1 MRNPEN
7 KVVRADLRDNT
18 HETGAVQG
26 EHIKAT
32 RSHAVSDRCGVTQG
46 PAVTSHTNLLEI
58 NTCLSPG
65 VCPRCGRER
74 MRRQDEEATCTKSSK
89 PHEGLSP
96 LHLLVVLS
104 IMAFVDTILPYLQK
118 KKNRKDLISP
128 ICIKFYNSF

>member
-1 MRNPEN
+1 M
-7 KVVRADLRDNT
+7 VRADPRDNT

-26 EHIKAT
+26 STLRQQEAMLFPTDVELRK
-32 RSHAVSDRCGVTQG
+32 G

-128 ICIKFYNSF
+128 ICIKFLQFFLIH